1 MAAAALPATVTE
13 LCGFLGLTGYYRK
26 FVRNYGIIA
35 KPLTNLLKK
44 KSFVWTEQATQAL
57 LTLMEAMVS
66 TPVLRL
72 PDFTKQ
78 FMVETDACDS
88 GIGAVL
94 LQEQRPIAFMSK
106 SLSQHISPS
115 PFTRRNLSPCSWQ

>member
-13 LCGFLGLTGYYRK
+13 LCGFLRLTGYYRK

-44 KSFVWTEQATQAL
+44 NSFVWTEQATQAL

-78 FMVETDACDS
+78 FMVETDARDS

-106 SLSQHISPS
+106 SLSQYISPS
-115 PFTRRNLSPCSWQ
+115 P